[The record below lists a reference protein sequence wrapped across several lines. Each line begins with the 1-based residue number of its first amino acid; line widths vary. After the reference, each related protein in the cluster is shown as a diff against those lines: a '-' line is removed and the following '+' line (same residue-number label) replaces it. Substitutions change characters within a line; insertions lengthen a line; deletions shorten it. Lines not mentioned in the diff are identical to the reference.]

1 MNLNHNKSREPH
13 LATFLLALLFLSIF
27 TAGCSTTKSET
38 PPEVPTETASTAPA
52 PEASAPSPESE
63 TNKLIHLEAL
73 GVSFLESVQSPPPI
87 KSIEAKGFGLPSSNA
102 GNTAQKQLTAMEAA
116 RYRALANLVEKRD
129 GLEVL
134 REAHTVDMAFAGE
147 EIHVRING
155 TLKGV
160 SEVAQD
166 YDAESEMATVTL
178 KMLLEPEPDAMHK
191 KTLTLEQRKA
201 RAITAARIQAT
212 ASLREQIGQIYVEQ
226 DVLVEELIL
235 AHQQARVYV
244 QGLLEGVSFSEALWL
259 GESRCEVVA
268 SLEVNQT
275 DMEKMTQSTPRA
287 DEQEVQ

>member
-1 MNLNHNKSREPH
+1 MNLNHNESMKPH
-13 LATFLLALLFLSIF
+13 LATFLLALLFLSVF
-27 TAGCSTTKSET
+27 TAGCSTTTPET
-38 PPEVPTETASTAPA
+38 SPEAPTETASVAPA
-52 PEASAPSPESE
+52 PKASVPSPESE

-73 GVSFLESVQSPPPI
+73 GVSFLESIQRPPPV
-87 KSIEAKGFGLPSSNA
+87 KSIEAKGFGLPASSA
-102 GNTAQKQLTAMEAA
+102 GNAAQKRLTAMEAA
-116 RYRALANLVEKRD
+116 RYRALANLVEKKE
-129 GLEVL
+129 GLEVW
-134 REAHTVDMAFAGE
+134 RDARTVDMAFAGE
-147 EIHVRING
+147 EIRVRING

-166 YDAESEMATVTL
+166 YDTETEMATVTL
-178 KMLLEPEPDAMHK
+178 KMPLGPETDSTRKNP
-191 KTLTLEQRKA
+191 LTLEQRKA

-268 SLEVNQT
+268 TLEVNQA
-275 DMEKMTQSTPRA
+275 DMEKMKQGVPKV
-287 DEQEVQ
+287 DEQADQ